1 MKSLRHLIAVA
12 AVAFALPA
20 QAGINDPEVLIYR
33 VSGVIDNGGFGT
45 TVFCT
50 NFSGVDERIRI
61 AVRDK
66 TGTLVVN
73 GALTVSHLNTH
84 AFSTRDILLY
94 DDSNLAT
101 GLVNPGTAAIA
112 ATSVNVTCTAMQVE
126 SAVTNPAMGKLHM
139 TRFNPIAGTQE

>member
-1 MKSLRHLIAVA
+1 MRPPAGWAFDLQRPWHGVGSSPWQILANGGEEPMKSLRHLIAVA

-66 TGTLVVN
+66 TG
-73 GALTVSHLNTH
+73 
-84 AFSTRDILLY
+84 
-94 DDSNLAT
+94 
-101 GLVNPGTAAIA
+101 
-112 ATSVNVTCTAMQVE
+112 
-126 SAVTNPAMGKLHM
+126 
-139 TRFNPIAGTQE
+139 